1 MQPTW
6 SNVIDGSLPWLHLQ
20 GHKFIRNFSDCP
32 DEIYMCGKDIE
43 SANHFFFQCS
53 LFLEERQVHINKIRE
68 IGSSLIGE
76 IDSSYILTNM
86 LTLSAIPFLLVKR
99 TWMTIITPMFLT
111 GSLTHIC
118 ISKNIGVLEMI
129 QSVIF
134 KKVILIND
142 NILLR
147 LLEPKKM

>member
-6 SNVIDGSLPWLHLQ
+6 SNVIDGSLPWLHLR

-53 LFLEERQVHINKIRE
+53 LFLEERQVHMNKIRD

-99 TWMTIITPMFLT
+99 TWMTVKMLIFLMQQWNLSYKQKGSMFSYLNNSEPLHLITTTVMNDSIVIELN
-111 GSLTHIC
+111 
-118 ISKNIGVLEMI
+118 ISY
-129 QSVIF
+129 
-134 KKVILIND
+134 
-142 NILLR
+142 
-147 LLEPKKM
+147 

>member
-1 MQPTW
+1 
-6 SNVIDGSLPWLHLQ
+6 
-20 GHKFIRNFSDCP
+20 
-32 DEIYMCGKDIE
+32 
-43 SANHFFFQCS
+43 
-53 LFLEERQVHINKIRE
+53 
-68 IGSSLIGE
+68 
-76 IDSSYILTNM
+76 
-86 LTLSAIPFLLVKR
+86 
-99 TWMTIITPMFLT
+99 MTIITPMFLT

-147 LLEPKKM
+147 LLEPKKNVKFVGGNNIPQLWTEVA

>member
-1 MQPTW
+1 
-6 SNVIDGSLPWLHLQ
+6 
-20 GHKFIRNFSDCP
+20 
-32 DEIYMCGKDIE
+32 
-43 SANHFFFQCS
+43 
-53 LFLEERQVHINKIRE
+53 
-68 IGSSLIGE
+68 
-76 IDSSYILTNM
+76 
-86 LTLSAIPFLLVKR
+86 
-99 TWMTIITPMFLT
+99 MTIITPMFLT

-147 LLEPKKM
+147 LLEPKEM